1 MLLLSQAFVSKIN
14 ITHKVKVTMFKAVPK
29 SLALAGA
36 FSLATLFSFSSN
48 ATIVEF
54 ETSQGNFTLNLHDQ
68 TTPETVENFLKYVT
82 DGDYDNTIIHRL
94 IPGFIVQGG
103 GFLFDGTFPLK
114 SVDVDSTINNEPV
127 YSNVRGTIAMAKQ
140 ANQPNSAT
148 SQWFVNYSDNS
159 ANLDVSNGGFT
170 VFGEVIEGMD
180 NLDKIALLPI
190 CSEIPMPDYTS
201 ELCADADFVPGV
213 DNFVTIYSVTIIDDS
228 ATTDTS
234 LVSAK
239 NTLINK
245 KSDSSGSGGSLSY
258 LALCVLSLF
267 GFRRKIRKN

>member
-1 MLLLSQAFVSKIN
+1 
-14 ITHKVKVTMFKAVPK
+14 MFKAVPK

-68 TTPETVENFLKYVT
+68 TTPETVENFLNYVT

-94 IPGFIVQGG
+94 KPGFIVQGG

-114 SVDVDSTINNEPV
+114 SIDVDSTIKNEPV
-127 YSNVRGTIAMAKQ
+127 YSNVRATIAMAKQ
-140 ANQPNSAT
+140 ENQPNSAT
-148 SQWFVNYSDNS
+148 SQWFVNYVNNS
-159 ANLDVSNGGFT
+159 SQLDDKNGGFT
-170 VFGEVIEGMD
+170 VFGEVIDGMD
-180 NLDKIALLPI
+180 NLDKIGLLGT
-190 CSEIPMPDYTS
+190 CSEIPMPDYTNGQ
-201 ELCADADFVPGV
+201 CTDADFVPGV
-213 DNFVTIYSVTIIDDS
+213 ENFVTIYSVTIIDDS
-228 ATTDTS
+228 TTTDAS
-234 LVSAK
+234 LASVK

-245 KSDSSGSGGSLSY
+245 ASDSSGGSLSY

-267 GFRRKIRKN
+267 GFRRKVRKN